1 MTETTL
7 QLSNRQ
13 ARHLFMDLQGLA
25 EPCHLKLTKDAL
37 YDLIERMGFVQLDS
51 ISTVERAHHLTL
63 YSRYQTYRPRHL
75 ERLIEKDR
83 LLFENWTHDASVIP
97 TRFYPYWKHRFDR
110 RRKQLHAD
118 RWYRERLGE
127 NGNQLIARLI
137 DHIRENGLSMS
148 RDFIDD
154 GDTAMKGNWWQWG
167 PSKAALEYLWLT
179 GELAVAKRIN
189 FQKVYDLAERVIPGE
204 HHEPEPEWHHC
215 VDWHCS
221 AALDRLGTA
230 TPGELAQFWDA
241 FSPDVA
247 KTWCAENKHRL
258 QVVNVASADRNSK
271 PRAAFAWR
279 DLEDRLAGVREPA
292 ARLRFLSPFDPVIR
306 DRNRAQR
313 LFGFDYRFEA
323 FVPQAKRQ
331 YGYYVLPILEGDR
344 FVGRIDMKHHRAEG
358 RLAVNGLW
366 WEPKVKA
373 GKGRVAA
380 CQAELERLRR
390 FIGAETI
397 DDSTGQLD

>member
-1 MTETTL
+1 MNKTPL
-7 QLSNRQ
+7 QLTNRQ
-13 ARHLFMDLQGLA
+13 TRHMFLDLQGLA
-25 EPCHLKLTKDAL
+25 EPCHRKLDKPAL

-63 YSRYQTYRPRHL
+63 YSRNQTYRRRHL
-75 ERLIEKDR
+75 EHLIEKDR

-97 TRFYPYWKHRFDR
+97 TRFYPYWKHRFAR
-110 RRKQLHAD
+110 RREQLHGNA
-118 RWYRERLGE
+118 WFQERIGD
-127 NGNQLIARLI
+127 NGMAIVTKLI
-137 DHIRENGLSMS
+137 DHISENGRSMS
-148 RDFIDD
+148 RDFVDEDD
-154 GDTAMKGNWWQWG
+154 SSVKGNWWKWG

-179 GELAVAKRIN
+179 GDLAVAQRVN
-189 FQKVYDLAERVIPGE
+189 FQKVYDLAERIIPGE
-204 HHEPEPEWHHC
+204 HHDPHPDWDEHVEWHC
-215 VDWHCS
+215 AS
-221 AALDRLGTA
+221 ALDRLGTA
-230 TPGELAQFWDA
+230 TPGELAKFWDA

-247 KTWCAENKHRL
+247 KKWCEANQHRL
-258 QVVNVASADRNSK
+258 QTVLVEPADGGK
-271 PRAAFAWR
+271 PRAAFAWP
-279 DLEDRLAGVREPA
+279 DLEDRLGAVREPP

-358 RLAVNGLW
+358 RLAINGLW
-366 WEPKVKA
+366 WEPKIKP
-373 GKGRVAA
+373 GKGRISA

-397 DDSTGQLD
+397 DGPSNLIT